1 MIAVEKLKTELSV
14 QYSRKDF
21 QAAKTNTKFNEFLL
35 ENELTA
41 TFSEVTILLEIC
53 LTTPV
58 TSAESE

>member
-14 QYSRKDF
+14 LYSREDF
-21 QAAKTNTKFNEFLL
+21 QTAKTTTKLHEFLL